1 MSKKYIHYGSAAFD
15 PEMWHD
21 VKNGGNITKPTGGLW
36 ASPIDAEFGW
46 REWNAESH
54 FKKCYKENS
63 FIFSLSER
71 ANVVR
76 IHTMSDLDKLPQ
88 IEREYPPTVT
98 AIVTMIAVDFEKCVE
113 EGIDAIELCTL
124 ENGLYWALYGW
135 DCESIIILNKDIIEF
150 KEE

>member
-1 MSKKYIHYGSAAFD
+1 MSKKYIHYGSTAFD
-15 PEMWHD
+15 PEMWND

-36 ASPIDAEFGW
+36 ASPIDADFGW
-46 REWNAESH
+46 QEWNAESH

-88 IEREYPPTVT
+88 RKLEYPTIAT
-98 AIVTMIAVDFEKCVE
+98 QIAIDFEKCVE

-124 ENGLYWALYGW
+124 DNGLYWALYGW
-135 DCESIIILNKDIIEF
+135 DCESIIVLNKDIIEV
-150 KEE
+150 KANANR

>member
-1 MSKKYIHYGSAAFD
+1 MSKKYIHYGSTAFN

-54 FKKCYKENS
+54 FTTCSKENS
-63 FIFSLSER
+63 FVFTLSKKAKVER
-71 ANVVR
+71 IYTLADV
-76 IHTMSDLDKLPQ
+76 DQLPQ
-88 IEREYPPTVT
+88 RNLGYATNMV
-98 AIVTMIAVDFEKCVE
+98 AIDFEKCVE

-124 ENGLYWALYGW
+124 DNGLYWALYGW
-135 DCESIIILNKDIIEF
+135 DCESIIVLNKDVIEV
-150 KEE
+150 KANANR

>member
-1 MSKKYIHYGSAAFD
+1 MSKKYIHYGSTAFN

-54 FKKCYKENS
+54 FMTCNKENS
-63 FIFSLSER
+63 FVFTLSKK
-71 ANVVR
+71 ANVLR
-76 IHTMSDLDKLPQ
+76 IHTASDMGKLPQ
-88 IEREYPPTVT
+88 RELEFPTIAT
-98 AIVTMIAVDFEKCVE
+98 QIAIDFEKCVK

-124 ENGLYWALYGW
+124 DNGLYWALYGW
-135 DCESIIILNKDIIEF
+135 DCESIIVLNKDVIKVKDNEN
-150 KEE
+150 